1 MKNLRILLAF
11 AFVLTLL
18 ASCKKSDPTRANI
31 LTSHKWALTSST
43 TQVSGDTSYTLNN
56 LRYDTLPC
64 QKDGYR
70 EFRDY
75 LNNTTERSYYDYT
88 ESKCVNETDD
98 VTTGYWDL
106 DKENEYLTFSAN
118 GNNGQQYS
126 WKITSLDASKLVLT
140 ETNTTY
146 VTLYSTTPP
155 YTSRTVV
162 RTITNENT
170 WTAK

>member
-75 LNNTTERSYYDYT
+75 LNNTSERSYYDYT
-88 ESKCVNETDD
+88 ESKCLYETED

-106 DKENEYLTFSAN
+106 DKESEFITFSAN
-118 GNNGQQYS
+118 GSNGQQFS
-126 WKITSLDASKLVLT
+126 WKITSLDASKMVLT
-140 ETNTTY
+140 
-146 VTLYSTTPP
+146 ST
-155 YTSRTVV
+155 YTSAVSIPINTAPYYRTVT
-162 RTITNENT
+162 RTVTNEDT
-170 WTAK
+170 WTTK